1 MVLRCLTCGA
11 HNPATN
17 LYCGQCGANLHRAA
31 VDASEHGHPPSEGE
45 PDVDARAKEEA
56 ERKKRT
62 EIARWKE
69 IELEGRGIFMPWNL
83 KDPASDPARDAAR
96 GRAPSEPAS
105 EAHASQPADR
115 HSDGTVDARVE
126 APKPVAT
133 TISPVPALTN
143 DGGGGYA
150 AESHSK
156 RNLAL
161 AMLAAVVILAA
172 VQWRSI
178 RDHALDY
185 LQKGSEQ
192 VSRQD
197 VPPVGPPAA
206 AAENTNPPVKEP
218 AAANRRDGRNGPGVA
233 SASGGDSPAPGAA
246 EMYQA
251 AHASD
256 AILRAAWLWRAVRAG
271 NPQATI
277 ELAKMYEAGDGVAQS
292 CDQARLLLQAAAAKG
307 NARRSS
313 NSSNFH

>member
-1 MVLRCLTCGA
+1 M
-11 HNPATN
+11 
-17 LYCGQCGANLHRAA
+17 
-31 VDASEHGHPPSEGE
+31 DASQHGHPPGEGE
-45 PDVDARAKEEA
+45 TDVDARAK
-56 ERKKRT
+56 RKQNARSVPRS
-62 EIARWKE
+62 ARWKE
-69 IELEGRGIFMPWNL
+69 IELESRGIFMPWNL

-115 HSDGTVDARVE
+115 RSDGTVDARVE

-133 TISPVPALTN
+133 TISPAPALTH
-143 DGGGGYA
+143 DGEVEKKIGGYA

-178 RDHALDY
+178 RDYALDY
-185 LQKGSEQ
+185 LQEGSEP

-197 VPPVGPPAA
+197 VNRCATRRCGREHQPSG
-206 AAENTNPPVKEP
+206 EEP
-218 AAANRRDGRNGPGVA
+218 AAASRPDERN
-233 SASGGDSPAPGAA
+233 SPGAA

-251 AHASD
+251 AAGD
-256 AILRAAWLWRAVRAG
+256 AQLRAAWLWKAVRAG
-271 NPQATI
+271 TPQATI

-292 CDQARLLLQAAAAKG
+292 CDQARVLLQAAVAKG
-307 NARRSS
+307 NAQAKFELQQLPLNGGCSAQ
-313 NSSNFH
+313 